1 MDRFSAHL
9 DRGWDLAVRGETT
22 QALIAA
28 RQALEIDGDSPEVH
42 NLMGYVR
49 TIEGDYDE
57 ALECY
62 RRAIDLDEWYLEP
75 ILGAAEILAHP
86 EADPEEAIRL
96 CRRASDM
103 ELNQEEL
110 ADALLIEIDALLSL
124 RRDDEARER
133 LERCEGLDSIPAHYL
148 VATGRLLF
156 ELGDLEKA
164 RATVDRA
171 IALDGELAEAWYT
184 RGVIERESGERVAAV
199 IDFLETLEHDTRT
212 GTAGPGPSG
221 LEAMTRAAI
230 ARLPEAARAVLDGTE
245 LVFAARPTARQV
257 RDEVDPRQVVL
268 AEGIDPARRAFERLH
283 VFGRNL
289 ERVAPPAQRE
299 EELAQLIAV
308 EIGFEA
314 EEDEAAGGPQGE

>member
-28 RQALEIDGDSPEVH
+28 RQALEIDGESPEVH

-49 TIEGDYDE
+49 ALDGDYDE

-75 ILGAAEILAHP
+75 ILNAAEILAHP

-96 CRRASDM
+96 CRRAADM

-133 LERCEGLDSIPAHYL
+133 LGRCETLDSVPAHYL

-156 ELGDLEKA
+156 ELGDFDKA
-164 RATVDRA
+164 RAVVDRA
-171 IALDGELAEAWYT
+171 IALDGELADAWYT

-199 IDFLETLEHDTRT
+199 LDFLEVLERDAR
-212 GTAGPGPSG
+212 ADPVAPGPSDI
-221 LEAMTRAAI
+221 EAIVRAAI
-230 ARLPEAARAVLDGTE
+230 ARLPDAAGAVLEGVE
-245 LVFAARPTARQV
+245 LVITERPTARQV

-268 AEGIDPARRAFERLH
+268 AEGVDPARGAFERLS
-283 VFGRNL
+283 VFSGNL
-289 ERVAPPAQRE
+289 ERVAPPAQWE
-299 EELAQLIAV
+299 AELPGLIAA
-308 EIGFEA
+308 EIGFD
-314 EEDEAAGGPQGE
+314 EDIPADPGTPC